1 MRIPAARIWVLSAIA
16 LCAVA
21 ARRRLSY
28 RVGEQLQFP
37 ATPLD
42 RTSASGTREWAFLR
56 ECRSRIPP
64 GVSLTVMAADPAQES
79 ALFMLAL
86 GVYPDHSVWPS
97 SYFGTMTPVGSQAEY
112 VLIYDGVRRPDG
124 LEIVAE
130 WADGA
135 IGRRKR

>member
-1 MRIPAARIWVLSAIA
+1 MRIPAARIWVLSAIV

-28 RVGEQLQFP
+28 GVGEQLQLS

-42 RTSASGTREWAFLR
+42 RTSASGTREWAFLQ
-56 ECRSRIPP
+56 ECRRRIPP
-64 GVSLTVMAADPAQES
+64 GVSLTVIAADPDQES

-86 GVYPDHSVWPS
+86 GVYPDHSVLPS
-97 SYFGTMTPVGSQAEY
+97 SYFGTTAPSGSQAEY
-112 VLIYDGVRRPDG
+112 VLIYDGAKRPDG
-124 LEIVAE
+124 LEIVAQ

-135 IGRRKR
+135 VGRRKR

>member
-1 MRIPAARIWVLSAIA
+1 MRIPAARIWLLSAIA

-21 ARRRLSY
+21 ARRRFSY
-28 RVGEQLQFP
+28 GVAEQLRLP

-42 RTSASGTREWAFLR
+42 RTSTSGTREWAFLQ
-56 ECRSRIPP
+56 ECRGRIPP
-64 GVSLTVMAADPAQES
+64 RISLTVIASDPAQES

-97 SYFGTMTPVGSQAEY
+97 SYFGTMAPVGSQAEY
-112 VLIYDGVRRPDG
+112 VLIYGDGKRPDG
-124 LEIVAE
+124 LEIVAQ

-135 IGRRKR
+135 VGRRKR